1 MALIETI
8 SIHGIVIPA
17 AWNEK
22 GEVISV
28 AIATYNEDK
37 YLVEDNIKGR
47 QLLSLIRKRVV
58 VKGILRRR
66 ITNNVIEVDSFQE
79 DKSRVKEKHTHS

>member
-1 MALIETI
+1 MTATTTI
-8 SIHGIVIPA
+8 YGIVIPA

-28 AIATYNEDK
+28 AIATYNEGR

-47 QLLSLIRKRVV
+47 QLLSLLRKRVV
-58 VKGILRRR
+58 VKGILARRN
-66 ITNNVIEVDSFQE
+66 TNNVIEVDSFQE
-79 DKSRVKEKHTHS
+79 GKSRVKEKHAHS